1 MSVAPWDSLL
11 LFSLCSDAVWCCS
24 SFFITRSGSLL
35 CHTVSVGLCHRLCW
49 LYTSAGG
56 DRLCSCFSSRCGLC
70 VSVGVDARSSHKC
83 LMERTG
89 GSRLA
94 EFHPW
99 GFTCWPSS
107 ISARLAQL
115 TFLQCPLLGAFSQSS
130 VSFMAPTGMQRVT
143 GLSALGALRVFTGRV
158 I

>member
-56 DRLCSCFSSRCGLC
+56 DRLCSCFSSRCGLS
-70 VSVGVDARSSHKC
+70 VSVGVDARSSQWFRLFRSVVSVTEPALFSACSLLVSSPLSFSFTLSTVMSECRLSVKLH
-83 LMERTG
+83 LLAMD
-89 GSRLA
+89 GS
-94 EFHPW
+94 
-99 GFTCWPSS
+99 
-107 ISARLAQL
+107 
-115 TFLQCPLLGAFSQSS
+115 
-130 VSFMAPTGMQRVT
+130 
-143 GLSALGALRVFTGRV
+143 
-158 I
+158 